1 MLFRNKNGEII
12 SICKSSFI
20 SDKLYYKHILNN
32 VPNANGI
39 ASANAGANANA
50 NANGIASATSQMESM
65 IDTITKC
72 LQATKK

>member
-32 VPNANGI
+32 VPNANAS
-39 ASANAGANANA
+39 ASANASANAV
-50 NANGIASATSQMESM
+50 ATQSQMESM

-72 LQATKK
+72 LHATKK

>member
-20 SDKLYYKHILNN
+20 SDKLYYRYILNN
-32 VPNANGI
+32 VPNASANT
-39 ASANAGANANA
+39 SANAIANTSANAV
-50 NANGIASATSQMESM
+50 ATHSQMESM

-72 LQATKK
+72 LHATKK

>member
-20 SDKLYYKHILNN
+20 SDKLYYKYILNN
-32 VPNANGI
+32 VP
-39 ASANAGANANA
+39 ANAGANANA
-50 NANGIASATSQMESM
+50 NAGANGIASANANASQMESM

-72 LQATKK
+72 LHATKK

>member
-20 SDKLYYKHILNN
+20 SDKLYYKYILNN
-32 VPNANGI
+32 VPANACASANGI
-39 ASANAGANANA
+39 ASANAGA
-50 NANGIASATSQMESM
+50 SQMESM

-72 LQATKK
+72 LHATKK